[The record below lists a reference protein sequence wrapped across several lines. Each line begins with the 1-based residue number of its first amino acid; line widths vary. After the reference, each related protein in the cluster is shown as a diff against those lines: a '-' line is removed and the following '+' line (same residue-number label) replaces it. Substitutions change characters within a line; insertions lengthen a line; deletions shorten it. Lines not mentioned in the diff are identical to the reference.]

1 MSGDTKM
8 RVLILTVT
16 AGNGH
21 NACAKA
27 MAKQL
32 AEGGAEVKIIDYF
45 TTWSTPRERWT
56 VDDGYNLACTYA
68 LRVYNACY
76 RMQKRLP
83 PERRYSKKML
93 AQKLGLCVAE
103 ELLQVIDD
111 FRPDV
116 IYCTHFYPAIAICDM
131 RLIMDIPAKL
141 YLTTFD
147 FNLCPF
153 WEAAAGVDYLNLSTY
168 DIEAECFR
176 RGYKK
181 EQLLYC
187 GIPVDSKFLQPA
199 DKAASRGKLGLNAD
213 MFTIMI
219 MFGGGQWSGG
229 RKIFRQ
235 VMRAL
240 EKAPSPAQIIMINGR
255 NEKDRRKL
263 ESALVDGTYKGHRIV
278 NVGFTDEI
286 ETYMA
291 ASDIIVTKLGGTG
304 ATECINMLL
313 PIVAAERLLPQQEAD
328 NAVYLREKGAA
339 LTYRNTGELGRH
351 IVRLMTDKEFYE
363 GMRAAQ
369 AELRLGGV
377 QELADHILS
386 QPKAVYKQGTL
397 CRPDLKKAVYAAMDM
412 EDKKAR
418 DGLRKKI
425 KNKK

>member
-1 MSGDTKM
+1 MNGENKM
-8 RVLILTVT
+8 RALILTVT

-27 MAKQL
+27 MAEQL
-32 AEGGAEVKIIDYF
+32 TAGGAEVKIIDYF
-45 TTWSTPRERWT
+45 TTWSTPGERWT

-68 LRVYNACY
+68 LRIYNFCY
-76 RMQKRLP
+76 RMQKRRP
-83 PERRYSKKML
+83 PERRYQKKML
-93 AQKLGLCVAE
+93 AQKLGLCVVR
-103 ELLQVIDD
+103 ELLQVIDE

-153 WEAAAGVDYLNLSTY
+153 WEAAVGVDYLNLSTY
-168 DIEAECFR
+168 DIEDDCLR

-187 GIPVDSKFLQPA
+187 GIPIAAKFSRPVQ
-199 DKAASRGKLGLNAD
+199 KSASREKLGLDAD

-240 EKAPSPAQIIMINGR
+240 EKAPAPAQIIMINGR
-255 NEKDRRKL
+255 NERDRRRL
-263 ESALVDGTYKGHRIV
+263 ERALVDGAYKGHRIV

-339 LTYRNTGELGRH
+339 LTYRNTRELSRH

-369 AELRLGGV
+369 AKLRLGGV
-377 QELADHILS
+377 KELAAHILS
-386 QPKAVYKQGTL
+386 QPKAEYKQGTL
-397 CRPDLKKAVYAAMDM
+397 CRPDLEKAVYAAMDR
-412 EDKKAR
+412 EDKKERAA
-418 DGLRKKI
+418 LRNKDKK
-425 KNKK
+425 